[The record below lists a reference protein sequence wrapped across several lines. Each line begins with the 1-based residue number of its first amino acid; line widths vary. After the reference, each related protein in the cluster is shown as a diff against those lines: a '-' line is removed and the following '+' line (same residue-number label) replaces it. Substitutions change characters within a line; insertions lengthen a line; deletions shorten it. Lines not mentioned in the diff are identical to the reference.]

1 MPAATHPR
9 RALRTRFERCTQ
21 LVPLAAA
28 RQVLEEASL
37 YLGVPLPMRYAAGLA
52 FRAERAFV
60 HSSSF
65 RRGFRGR
72 ADGGRERLYV
82 YFRHWLAARLKAE
95 RPALFARLPASYC
108 VGEPLPAPLA
118 PRTDFRTPSAETPLS
133 PAARL
138 LADW

>member
-1 MPAATHPR
+1 MPTATRSR
-9 RALRTRFERCTQ
+9 RALRTRFERHTQ

-37 YLGVPLPMRYAAGLA
+37 FLGVSLPARYAAGLA

-60 HSSSF
+60 HSPSF

-82 YFRHWLAARLKAE
+82 YFRHWLAARLQAE
-95 RPALFARLPASYC
+95 RLGLFARLPAGYC
-108 VGEPLPAPLA
+108 VGEPLPARGLTPA
-118 PRTDFRTPSAETPLS
+118 PCLLS
-133 PAARL
+133 PAARQ
-138 LADW
+138 LAGL